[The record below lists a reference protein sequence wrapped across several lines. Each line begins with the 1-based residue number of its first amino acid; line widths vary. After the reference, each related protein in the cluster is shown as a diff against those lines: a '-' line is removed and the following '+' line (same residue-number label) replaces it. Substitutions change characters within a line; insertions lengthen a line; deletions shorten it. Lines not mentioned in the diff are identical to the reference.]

1 MTEKTTI
8 KTKPR
13 VLCLLKLLEKY
24 TDEEHQLT
32 TSELSEL
39 LDKEYGIEVHRIT
52 FKKDIESL
60 QAMGYDIVE
69 TRSSQNKY
77 FLGSRDFELP
87 ELKLLI
93 DAVESSKFITAS
105 KSKILIDKI
114 NNLTSVYQKD
124 KLKRNNYVIKNVK
137 PNNEQIYY
145 IVDVINDAINQRKQI
160 SFQYYEYTGLKK
172 KVLKNKGEIYKLS
185 PYHLIWN
192 GDYYYVL
199 GYSEKR
205 EKVIAFRVDRIANA
219 PKILNKECHLKP
231 KNFDLNEYT
240 KSVFFMFGGT
250 KTKVELRCD
259 NSLMK
264 TIVDRFGEEV
274 TTLAYDM
281 ESFKVVIDVEVSL
294 PFYGWVFGFGGKIEI
309 LSPKNIKNEYI
320 KLIIDSANTFKNIN

>member
-1 MTEKTTI
+1 M
-8 KTKPR
+8 
-13 VLCLLKLLEKY
+13 
-24 TDEEHQLT
+24 
-32 TSELSEL
+32 
-39 LDKEYGIEVHRIT
+39 
-52 FKKDIESL
+52 
-60 QAMGYDIVE
+60 
-69 TRSSQNKY
+69 
-77 FLGSRDFELP
+77 
-87 ELKLLI
+87 
-93 DAVESSKFITAS
+93 
-105 KSKILIDKI
+105 
-114 NNLTSVYQKD
+114 
-124 KLKRNNYVIKNVK
+124 
-137 PNNEQIYY
+137 
-145 IVDVINDAINQRKQI
+145 
-160 SFQYYEYTGLKK
+160 
-172 KVLKNKGEIYKLS
+172 
-185 PYHLIWN
+185 IWN

>member
-1 MTEKTTI
+1 MKY
-8 KTKPR
+8 KDKDLKPR
-13 VLCLLKLLEKY
+13 IMCLLKLLERY

-172 KVLKNKGEIYKLS
+172 KVLKNKGEIYKIS

-205 EKVIAFRVDRIANA
+205 EKVIAFRVDRIANI
-219 PKILNKECHLKP
+219 PRILDKDCRLKP
-231 KNFDLNEYT
+231 KDFDLNEYT
-240 KSVFFMFGGT
+240 KSVFFMFGGA

-264 TIVDRFGEEV
+264 IIVDRFGEEV

-281 ESFKVVIDVEVSL
+281 ESFKVVIDVEVSP

-309 LSPKNIKNEYI
+309 LSPKNIKKEYI
-320 KLIIDSANTFKNIN
+320 KLIIDSANKFKNIN